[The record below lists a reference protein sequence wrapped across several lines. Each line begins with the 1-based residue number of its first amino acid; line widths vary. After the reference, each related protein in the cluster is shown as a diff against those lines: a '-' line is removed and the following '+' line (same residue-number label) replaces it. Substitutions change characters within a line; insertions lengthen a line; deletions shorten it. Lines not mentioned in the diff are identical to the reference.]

1 MSISSERLQ
10 QLEEFC
16 KKYNL
21 FFEDKDL
28 LNQAFVHSSYTRENN
43 LDISLSY
50 EKLEFYGD
58 AVLKLVVSKLLYD
71 NFPDFAEGKLT
82 KARAE
87 LVSDKNIFEYAK
99 QIGFCDLI
107 VLGKNEKK
115 QGGAK
120 KESIIACAFEAF
132 LGALFI
138 EYKANGF
145 EKAKEFI
152 ENNFL
157 DDILKIEEKMN
168 FLNPKAT
175 LQEYTQG
182 INRQLPKY
190 IVVSEVGKAHK
201 KTFFVEVSFNDEIIG
216 KGDAQTIKQAEQN
229 AAFDALKKL
238 GVIKWV

>member
-1 MSISSERLQ
+1 M
-10 QLEEFC
+10 
-16 KKYNL
+16 
-21 FFEDKDL
+21 
-28 LNQAFVHSSYTRENN
+28 
-43 LDISLSY
+43 
-50 EKLEFYGD
+50 
-58 AVLKLVVSKLLYD
+58 
-71 NFPDFAEGKLT
+71 
-82 KARAE
+82 
-87 LVSDKNIFEYAK
+87 
-99 QIGFCDLI
+99 
-107 VLGKNEKK
+107 
-115 QGGAK
+115 
-120 KESIIACAFEAF
+120 
-132 LGALFI
+132 GALFI
-138 EYKANGF
+138 EYKVNGF

-238 GVIKWV
+238 GVIK

>member
-10 QLEEFC
+10 QLKDFC
-16 KKYNL
+16 EKYNL
-21 FFEDKDL
+21 SFEDKTL
-28 LNQAFVHSSYTRENN
+28 LNQAFIHSSYTRENN

-58 AVLKLVVSKLLYD
+58 AVLKLVVSKILYD
-71 NFPDFAEGKLT
+71 NFPEFAEGKLT

-87 LVSDKNIFEYAK
+87 IVSDKNIFEYAK
-99 QIGFCDLI
+99 QLGFCDLI
-107 VLGKNEKK
+107 ILGKNEKK

-138 EYKANGF
+138 EHKENGF

-157 DDILKIEEKMN
+157 NDILKIEEKMN

-182 INRQLPKY
+182 INHQLPQY
-190 IVVSEVGKAHK
+190 AVVFETGKAHK
-201 KTFFVEVSFNDEIIG
+201 KTFFVEVSFENEVIG
-216 KGDAQTIKQAEQN
+216 KGDALTIKQAEQN
-229 AAFDALKKL
+229 AAFDALKNL
-238 GVIKWV
+238 GVIK

>member
-21 FFEDKDL
+21 FFNDKDL

-99 QIGFCDLI
+99 QN
-107 VLGKNEKK
+107 V
-115 QGGAK
+115 
-120 KESIIACAFEAF
+120 
-132 LGALFI
+132 
-138 EYKANGF
+138 
-145 EKAKEFI
+145 
-152 ENNFL
+152 
-157 DDILKIEEKMN
+157 
-168 FLNPKAT
+168 
-175 LQEYTQG
+175 
-182 INRQLPKY
+182 
-190 IVVSEVGKAHK
+190 
-201 KTFFVEVSFNDEIIG
+201 
-216 KGDAQTIKQAEQN
+216 
-229 AAFDALKKL
+229 
-238 GVIKWV
+238 